1 MKPVLL
7 LILVG
12 LQSLAYG
19 QITFEE
25 ITSPPDFNIRAVRKS
40 PVGEYFVQAVNDRES
55 IYSSLDGQVWT
66 KSTLPE
72 SHTLREIQFF
82 SDGSPM
88 LQGESSA
95 HLIRRDGRWYT
106 MRLDTFGEDVE
117 ATFIRDDTLFVYQ
130 HNTFAYSIDR
140 GVTFFNIF
148 TSGETIEGES
158 FHLVKFQHHF
168 VLYHADRFSD
178 FLSVFNTSGT
188 RVLFQ
193 SLDLNTST
201 TKFTYNACGQVLIN
215 SSSKFYLLKE
225 EDLYFHSGATS
236 AILPNYSD
244 DSVLLSQQG
253 HYYLRDYD
261 KILRTT
267 GCNFTWQLLI
277 EDELI
282 YSGGDLSI
290 NLQGDILLASYGRDY
305 FVERASGSDQWVSL
319 SPDINYALVGTIDES
334 THDEQAALSSNRFFH
349 KELAETQ
356 WEPTDTIGGYTY
368 QVQYSPDG
376 DLYIN
381 RKSEI
386 LYSTDNGF
394 TFSTIVLPAVGPL
407 EKSYAMEVLGN
418 DTLLIIEDF
427 HGLCYFS
434 VDNGLFWTQANVFF
448 NTVVPQA
455 KLVNEYIYLAE
466 LDYHSLVAR
475 INITTNEVETE
486 SLGGVFDWYVK
497 GFVILDDG
505 TIYFDGSEHLSFM
518 PDGLHRYRFGEGYEY
533 VGPLEESL
541 YTYSLEASGTDVY
554 AFRPDKYFVI
564 SGTDFEEFYY
574 IGLPGT
580 GDYSFILASNDH
592 VYVVLDNHRIFRST
606 LPLSLPYVISGK
618 VYHDTDESCT
628 LDTVDTGLQFWQV
641 KVEGE
646 NYLRIKNTDSKG
658 NFDLRVP
665 AGEHTLSTRPVND
678 NWDLCTDAYLI
689 NIDEDTTVATQDF
702 QAIGLSDC
710 AGLEIDFSTPLLRRC
725 FENYYSIRVRNTG
738 PEATEGT
745 TLKLTLDPFFDFSS
759 ATIPF
764 SLIEDSLITFDLGV
778 MGVNDEIIFRIFFT
792 LSCEAGLGIEHCLSG
807 VLTDEN
813 ICG

>member
-1 MKPVLL
+1 
-7 LILVG
+7 
-12 LQSLAYG
+12 
-19 QITFEE
+19 
-25 ITSPPDFNIRAVRKS
+25 
-40 PVGEYFVQAVNDRES
+40 
-55 IYSSLDGQVWT
+55 
-66 KSTLPE
+66 
-72 SHTLREIQFF
+72 
-82 SDGSPM
+82 
-88 LQGESSA
+88 
-95 HLIRRDGRWYT
+95 
-106 MRLDTFGEDVE
+106 
-117 ATFIRDDTLFVYQ
+117 
-130 HNTFAYSIDR
+130 
-140 GVTFFNIF
+140 
-148 TSGETIEGES
+148 
-158 FHLVKFQHHF
+158 
-168 VLYHADRFSD
+168 
-178 FLSVFNTSGT
+178 
-188 RVLFQ
+188 
-193 SLDLNTST
+193 
-201 TKFTYNACGQVLIN
+201 
-215 SSSKFYLLKE
+215 
-225 EDLYFHSGATS
+225 
-236 AILPNYSD
+236 
-244 DSVLLSQQG
+244 
-253 HYYLRDYD
+253 
-261 KILRTT
+261 
-267 GCNFTWQLLI
+267 
-277 EDELI
+277 
-282 YSGGDLSI
+282 
-290 NLQGDILLASYGRDY
+290 
-305 FVERASGSDQWVSL
+305 
-319 SPDINYALVGTIDES
+319 
-334 THDEQAALSSNRFFH
+334 
-349 KELAETQ
+349 
-356 WEPTDTIGGYTY
+356 
-368 QVQYSPDG
+368 
-376 DLYIN
+376 
-381 RKSEI
+381 
-386 LYSTDNGF
+386 
-394 TFSTIVLPAVGPL
+394 
-407 EKSYAMEVLGN
+407 MEVLGN

-427 HGLCYFS
+427 HGLCYYS

-813 ICG
+813 ICGDSRSSYTECQVNIGSFDPNDKRVFNSEGLETETVDKGQYIYYHIRFQNTGTDTAFKVRILDPLSPKLDLSTLEMLSASHAYEYVLTDGPALEVTFDNILLPDSSTNEAASNGYVKFRIKPLPEYDYGTVIPNQAGIFFDFNAPVYTNETSLLIQFPVGTREPRDFIDFSVFPNPTSTTLTVVVSADDASRVDAYEIIDQLGQRIKTSRTFDKQKIHVDDLVPGLYTLILKEKAAVIGMRKFVRL